1 MALRLTFRK
10 QPGSSMV
17 TFMIVD
23 PDRGEIPEV
32 IDVVLCGREKS
43 TLPPVPEKGAADA
56 TPEAPPPPTT
66 GARNREHARPRPDD
80 GHAEIDYARVHGLS
94 NVVCAQLPNGSH
106 ELHAYVLLEGSDRY
120 ERLDSVRVNISDLP
134 RVNRFVIEGQP
145 AEMPEVGVRE
155 VSLTRA
161 KIPPTEDEVLWIALR
176 ASTNQLAFPEYE
188 KFMNRLFMGGRKDE
202 PPKGSH
208 RRRGKSAE
216 MDFDADAG
224 WLLTNYGPYA
234 VLRKATEFFVMAR
247 CGVRAPEEPLTI
259 DVQREEARLGHP
271 LQAELNELYDRYLV
285 QTEDG
290 QGRMLP
296 VLHLIGQKLGQAPA
310 HSHVEN
316 DLMEYSM
323 RLLQHKLTFPCM
335 LELIWSYWHEEGMLV
350 QSMNAIAQ
358 RFQNLRATPGP
369 DPLRQLEIDPLR
381 SMNQLL
387 WGFVQ
392 DEPNRLSV
400 LRRAYEYDHHYGFTL
415 HGRAVGELR
424 SADRRS
430 KFLESFHNLL
440 HLCSQFYRQDDDTTV
455 VADGFPILNAIK
467 ETHYLLAHG
476 AHNQFGDLPA
486 TARVEMLVQQYI
498 LARPEMR
505 EFLGGRV
512 MVPYPETWMDRVD
525 AVKNLKGWTDTSVV
539 HFHDLAVFGEQI
551 VLGIRWGAWTTV
563 NDPNQA
569 AQWARYWRPE
579 IQGYQHAYRAV
590 TGVDL
595 TAEVTDQRQAA
606 LRYLPPSTHL
616 KNRLLARAA
625 VK

>member
-1 MALRLTFRK
+1 MALQLNFRK

-17 TFMIVD
+17 TFMIVG
-23 PDRGEIPEV
+23 PGGGAVPEV
-32 IDVVLCGREKS
+32 IDVVLYAREQDPESKTETAEDSSKAAPIPRWVQGRPERLS
-43 TLPPVPEKGAADA
+43 PP
-56 TPEAPPPPTT
+56 
-66 GARNREHARPRPDD
+66 D
-80 GHAEIDYARVHGLS
+80 GSAEIKYTRVHGLS
-94 NVVCAQLPNGSH
+94 NVICAQFPAGCYTVVADVLP
-106 ELHAYVLLEGSDRY
+106 EGSDEY
-120 ERLDSVRVNISDLP
+120 ERLACVSVNVSELSAGK
-134 RVNRFVIEGQP
+134 RFVMEGQP
-145 AEMPEVGVRE
+145 TVTPQVHVGE

-202 PPKGSH
+202 PPKGSNG
-208 RRRGKSAE
+208 RRGGKCAE
-216 MDFDADAG
+216 MDFDANAG
-224 WLLTNYGPYA
+224 WLIANYGPYA
-234 VLRKATEFFVMAR
+234 VLRKATEFFVMTR
-247 CGVRAPEEPLTI
+247 CGVREPEEPLTI

-271 LQAELNELYDRYLV
+271 LQEELNELYDRYLV

-290 QGRMLP
+290 QGRRLP

-310 HSHVEN
+310 HSHIED

-323 RLLQHKLTFPCM
+323 RLLQYKLTFPCM

-392 DEPNRLSV
+392 DETNRLSV

-415 HGRAVGELR
+415 HGRAVGEVR

-455 VADGFPILNAIK
+455 VADGFPILNAIR

-551 VLGIRWGAWTTV
+551 VLGVRWGAWTTV

-590 TGVDL
+590 TGIDL
-595 TAEVTDQRQAA
+595 TAEVTDQREAA